1 MDPWFELL
9 GAWWWVAPT
18 GVGAAAAG
26 YGAVTS
32 RGRRARRLELDAARY
47 DEGLAHQALQAARV
61 DVRTARAEVL
71 AARARSGVPSI
82 GGRAAIEARQ
92 VLLSA
97 KQAERAASLRL
108 RASRGRVKASR
119 ARYRAL
125 FTGSPL
131 PLEALMSRHDAV
143 TSRWLEYET
152 DAAKALSFPQML
164 DAQHPSTL
172 AFLRAQREA
181 HGLRPASARDRMTPP
196 QFAAYRDAVSAV
208 ERTFAEAERSAQ
220 GTARSDLPT
229 AGWRDAVLPLVE
241 RLPGLLAAAMP
252 PAADASRASAPQH
265 SPRPPAA
272 ANQPRT
278 PVWPVPARRSTHPR
292 AAGHDEGARP

>member
-61 DVRTARAEVL
+61 EVRTARAEVL

-172 AFLRAQREA
+172 AFLCAQREA

-252 PAADASRASAPQH
+252 PAAAAETRAPAPRQAEPPRDTAAAAD
-265 SPRPPAA
+265 PRPPA
-272 ANQPRT
+272 
-278 PVWPVPARRSTHPR
+278 WPVPARRSSPSRHPD
-292 AAGHDEGARP
+292 AP